1 MKLLKY
7 SIVNAAFIVVMSAV
21 YSFLF
26 IFTSNHIEFLRL
38 LSHADTLQSAF
49 WNWWSDFI
57 RAGNM
62 RYIGY
67 IMIILTLAIM
77 VFMFIKPK
85 KKYDEY
91 QISIISRILIIAGI
105 LSVLMIP
112 VIMILLL
119 SDPSYVI
126 ETIFLF
132 AAVQWLGVLLSDMIY
147 VIKY

>member
-1 MKLLKY
+1 MSVLDMFPHTDSAKR
-7 SIVNAAFIVVMSAV
+7 AFDVFPTTDNVKDINPPGS
-21 YSFLF
+21 L
-26 IFTSNHIEFLRL
+26 HIEFLRL

-91 QISIISRILIIAGI
+91 QISIISRSLIIAGI
-105 LSVLMIP
+105 LSIR
-112 VIMILLL
+112 
-119 SDPSYVI
+119 SDDTGNHDTAS
-126 ETIFLF
+126 E
-132 AAVQWLGVLLSDMIY
+132 
-147 VIKY
+147 

>member
-1 MKLLKY
+1 
-7 SIVNAAFIVVMSAV
+7 
-21 YSFLF
+21 
-26 IFTSNHIEFLRL
+26 
-38 LSHADTLQSAF
+38 
-49 WNWWSDFI
+49 
-57 RAGNM
+57 
-62 RYIGY
+62 
-67 IMIILTLAIM
+67 MIILTLAIM

-91 QISIISRILIIAGI
+91 QISIISRSLIIAGI